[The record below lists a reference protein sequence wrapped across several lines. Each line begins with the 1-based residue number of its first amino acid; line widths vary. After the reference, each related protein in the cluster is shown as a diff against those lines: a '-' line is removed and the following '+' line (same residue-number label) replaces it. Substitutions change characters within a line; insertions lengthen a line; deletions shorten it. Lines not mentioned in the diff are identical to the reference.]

1 MIVNFNQAADVER
14 TLLGLKGT
22 GLADMVSLGLS
33 VPPGF
38 IITTDVSGRVHDNGG
53 IMPDDVWQGVLDA
66 LKQVEQQTGRTFG
79 GAQSPLLLSV
89 RSGSN
94 VLMPGM
100 MDTILNIGISDSVVE
115 TLARDTGNTRYAYDC
130 YRRFLQFYA
139 EIVLQIDK
147 RTIQAA
153 SRGVLN
159 SANVEYEDELD
170 EARMKEVVDALKKM
184 VEESGRGGIPE
195 APLDQLRAAVRA
207 VYASWNNPR
216 AITYRRLYRI
226 AMEHG
231 ASITI
236 QAMVYGNLNE
246 NSATGMMNTRDPT
259 TGEKTLYGEFISQAQ
274 GEDVLSGRLAPLS
287 LKQLGETMP
296 VVFDQLKKAGR
307 MLEEHYRDVQEI
319 EFTVQ
324 DNELFL
330 LQTRKSP
337 RTARAA
343 IKIAV
348 DMAREDLIS
357 REQALMMVNTET
369 LNQILHQ
376 NIDSNV
382 AVKSVARGVPAS
394 PGAACGSVV
403 FDIESAERSA
413 EMKQQV
419 ILVRPETTTED
430 VRGLAAAVGVLTRR
444 GGRTSHAAVVARGM
458 GKPCVAGCEAIIVNT
473 EAREFTVGDVTVREG
488 DIITIDGSSGRVF
501 LGKVPMRRSQ
511 LTDEFR
517 ELLAWCDQVRAM
529 GVRANTDS
537 PEDAKL
543 AMEFGAE
550 GIGLCRTE
558 QMFQTA
564 DRLPVMRAMIMSH
577 TERERR
583 EHLKELSAMQQQD
596 FIDIFNAMQGRPVT
610 FRLLDAPLHEFL
622 IPLDTLLMEVALLR
636 AQGARGREM
645 EAKEELLSKVLQLK
659 ETNPMMGLRGC
670 RLGILFPEINEMQLN
685 AIFEAACN
693 VARNGGEVNPEIM
706 IPLVGHVNELK
717 LLRGQVDTIA
727 AKVMERYRVEIPYKF
742 GALIEIPRAALT
754 AAKLADI
761 CDFFSFGTN
770 DLTQTTFGFSRD
782 DAERKFLLHYLD
794 QGILNNNPFETIDVE
809 GVGRL
814 MAIAGHDGRQVK
826 EDLVLGICG
835 EHGGEL
841 ETIRFCQ
848 SLAVNYVSCSAFQ
861 VPIARL
867 AAAQVVIAQKLKSQ

>member
-1 MIVNFNQAADVER
+1 MIVNFKQAADLDR
-14 TLLGLKGT
+14 SLLGLKGS

-38 IITTDVSGRVHDNGG
+38 IITTDVSGRVSENSGVV
-53 IMPDDVWQGVLDA
+53 PDDVWQGILDS
-66 LKQVEQQTGRTFG
+66 LREIEQQTGRAFG
-79 GAQSPLLLSV
+79 GPVSPLLLSV

-100 MDTILNIGISDSVVE
+100 MDTILNIGINDAVAE
-115 TLARDTGNTRYAYDC
+115 TLERETGNSRFAYDC

-139 EIVLQIDK
+139 EIVLQLDK
-147 RTIQAA
+147 RSIQEA

-159 SANVEYEDELD
+159 RANTEL
-170 EARMKEVVDALKKM
+170 EEELGEEHMKDVVAALKKM
-184 VEESGRGGIPE
+184 IAGAGRGEIPDE
-195 APLDQLRAAVRA
+195 PLEQLRAAVRA

-216 AITYRRLYRI
+216 AVTYRKLYRI

-231 ASITI
+231 VSITV

-246 NSATGMMNTRDPT
+246 NSATGLMNTRDPT
-259 TGEKTLYGEFISQAQ
+259 TGEKNLYGEFIPQAQ

-287 LKQLGETMP
+287 LKEMAGAMP
-296 VVFDQLKKAGR
+296 EVFEQLKDAGR
-307 MLEEHYRDVQEI
+307 LLEQHYRDMQEM

-324 DNELFL
+324 DGALYL
-330 LQTRKSP
+330 LQTRRSP

-348 DMAREDLIS
+348 DMAREQLIS
-357 REQALMMVNTET
+357 REQALMMINTET
-369 LNQILHQ
+369 LNQILHR
-376 NIDSNV
+376 NIDSSV

-394 PGAACGSVV
+394 PGAACGPVV
-403 FDIESAERSA
+403 FDSESAERAA
-413 EMKQQV
+413 EMKQDV
-419 ILVRPETTTED
+419 ILVLPETTTED
-430 VRGLAAAVGVLTRR
+430 VRGLAAAAGMLTRR

-458 GKPCVAGCEAIIVNT
+458 GKPCVTGCDAIEVNAD
-473 EAREFTVGDVTVREG
+473 AREFTVGEVVVREG

-501 LGKVPMRRSQ
+501 LGNVPMRRSQ
-511 LTDEFR
+511 LTEEFR
-517 ELLAWCDQVRAM
+517 ELLGWCDEVRTM
-529 GVRANTDS
+529 GIRANADS
-537 PEDAKL
+537 PDDARL
-543 AMEFGAE
+543 AVEFGAE

-564 DRLPVMRAMIMSH
+564 DRLPVMRAMILSP

-596 FIDIFNAMQGRPVT
+596 FVDIFNAMQGRPVT

-622 IPLDTLLMEVALLR
+622 IPLETLLMEVALLR

-645 EAKEELLSKVLQLK
+645 EAKEELLSKVLALK

-670 RLGILFPEINEMQLN
+670 RLGILFPEINEMQVN
-685 AIFEAACN
+685 AIFEAACR
-693 VARNGGEVNPEIM
+693 VARNGGVVNPEIM
-706 IPLVGHVNELK
+706 VPLVGHVNELK
-717 LLRGQVDTIA
+717 LLRGQVDAIA
-727 AKVMERYRVEIPYKF
+727 VKVMERYQVLISYKF

-754 AAKLADI
+754 AAQLSEI

-794 QGILNNNPFETIDVE
+794 QGILKKNPFETIDVE

-814 MAIAGHDGRQVK
+814 MKIAGHDGREVK
-826 EDLVLGICG
+826 PELILGICG
-835 EHGGEL
+835 EHAGEI
-841 ETIRFCQ
+841 ETIRFCH
-848 SLAVNYVSCSAFQ
+848 SIGMDYVSCSSFQ

-867 AAAQVVIAQKLKSQ
+867 AAAQVAAAAKTPPA